1 MARPALYLLI
11 FIDVRLESPTRI
23 NQQPEVDGAAQHPS
37 ATLRHQR
44 ERGRWARGTPTL
56 AGGVTPDP
64 VWDIGVL
71 GDPSQSIA
79 LAADTTSCM
88 GKRPRCRTASDPRLA
103 SLPASPFSSPPP
115 HTPFFFFYGEII
127 IYSLISSCFYGNS
140 MAALGGG
147 VKTSRGN
154 GNICEGAERVG
165 ARLRRV
171 ARGGKC
177 PSPECRSRTC
187 VHNHIHMLTS
197 KSSGS
202 SSEITNARVAVK
214 QICIYKPPRRARA
227 LRTGGGGRGHPLPSL
242 ALMRKERGAG
252 GALLPLIAG
261 DRDSLV
267 AMSPR

>member
-1 MARPALYLLI
+1 MPHGIGSAACKPARLSFLFP
-11 FIDVRLESPTRI
+11 
-23 NQQPEVDGAAQHPS
+23 
-37 ATLRHQR
+37 
-44 ERGRWARGTPTL
+44 
-56 AGGVTPDP
+56 
-64 VWDIGVL
+64 
-71 GDPSQSIA
+71 
-79 LAADTTSCM
+79 
-88 GKRPRCRTASDPRLA
+88 
-103 SLPASPFSSPPP
+103 PPP
-115 HTPFFFFYGEII
+115 HSFFFFFYGEII

-227 LRTGGGGRGHPLPSL
+227 LRTGGG
-242 ALMRKERGAG
+242 
-252 GALLPLIAG
+252 AG
-261 DRDSLV
+261 DTP
-267 AMSPR
+267 SPAWHSCGKSAALAEPFSP